1 MKNKEYNREK
11 ALSYARKWARDRNPK
26 YYNFDTVGGDCTSF
40 VSQVIYEGSGIM
52 NYNQY
57 GWYYINGNDK
67 SPSWSGVE
75 FLHKFLVNN
84 QGVGPYGREISQ
96 EEIEKGDIVQLS
108 FDGQKYHHTLVVID
122 ILNNVKNFSNILI
135 SAHTEDSLNRRLS
148 TYTFNRI
155 RFIKIEGVRYY

>member
-1 MKNKEYNREK
+1 MKNKDYNRGK
-11 ALSYARKWARDRNPK
+11 ALQYAKKWAMNRNPK

-40 VSQVIYEGSGIM
+40 ISQIIYAGSEIM
-52 NYNQY
+52 NYGLN

-75 FLHKFLVNN
+75 YLHKFLVNN
-84 QGVGPYGREISQ
+84 NGVGPYGREVGID
-96 EEIEKGDIVQLS
+96 EIERGDIIQLS
-108 FDGQKYHHTLVVID
+108 FDGIRFHHSLVVID
-122 ILNNVKNFSNILI
+122 IVNNIKSFTNILI
-135 SAHTEDSLNRRLS
+135 AAHTEDSLNRRLS